1 MDPAAP
7 GGGGLRPELFDGADE
22 LEWISYGGEL
32 QEAVVW
38 FGLEGSPSSPPRR
51 RATALPGPN

>member
-1 MDPAAP
+1 M
-7 GGGGLRPELFDGADE
+7 RPELFDGADE